1 MDPSII
7 SSRRMAAQPALLGHG
22 AGVLAEGVAANGGGG
37 ERSAWVAANDGRGLG
52 SAWVA
57 AQPAPRNRR
66 RPALSLRAIRR
77 LPRPIHWVRLTDW
90 STHASSRGGGRD
102 R

>member
-1 MDPSII
+1 
-7 SSRRMAAQPALLGHG
+7 MAAQPALLGHG
-22 AGVLAEGVAANGGGG
+22 AGVLAEGVAANGG
-37 ERSAWVAANDGRGLG
+37 RGLG

-57 AQPAPRNRR
+57 AQPASLSTEMRR